1 MKQIELQGY
10 GTVMVS
16 PISVKEQ
23 EFETCDANG
32 QPLTKEVVGTRA
44 KTVWRTG
51 EGAEVPNSHV
61 CKKLVVDG
69 EEIVTAKFKPLT
81 QIESDSIKEISDNG
95 LIYRAIQRKLYS
107 VATDSKRLRE
117 LVLKHN
123 KSLEFPLVVGNGWK
137 IWNGI
142 LTNWNGKLLLVGCR
156 GDIKKELD
164 KYGDDMVEFE
174 IESIPQQQNIKKL
187 VKAIAV
193 V

>member
-1 MKQIELQGY
+1 MQHGDVEVLAGRVVIRVLKQWDLL
-10 GTVMVS
+10 S
-16 PISVKEQ
+16 
-23 EFETCDANG
+23 
-32 QPLTKEVVGTRA
+32 
-44 KTVWRTG
+44 
-51 EGAEVPNSHV
+51 
-61 CKKLVVDG
+61 LVRL
-69 EEIVTAKFKPLT
+69 E
-81 QIESDSIKEISDNG
+81 
-95 LIYRAIQRKLYS
+95 
-107 VATDSKRLRE
+107 TDSKRLRE

-174 IESIPQQQNIKKL
+174 IESIPPQQNIKKL